1 MIREDKIPKH
11 VDTNICSEY
20 NVITKL
26 IAVRTEVSAMK
37 NEGEYYK
44 QKIIEMINEMD
55 NIDYLFKVY
64 HYIIPKYKKEKG
76 AVD

>member
-1 MIREDKIPKH
+1 
-11 VDTNICSEY
+11 
-20 NVITKL
+20 
-26 IAVRTEVSAMK
+26 MK

-44 QKIIEMINEMD
+44 QKIIEMINGMD

>member
-1 MIREDKIPKH
+1 
-11 VDTNICSEY
+11 
-20 NVITKL
+20 
-26 IAVRTEVSAMK
+26 MK

-64 HYIIPKYKKEKG
+64 HYIISKYKKEKG

>member
-1 MIREDKIPKH
+1 ME
-11 VDTNICSEY
+11 
-20 NVITKL
+20 
-26 IAVRTEVSAMK
+26 

-64 HYIIPKYKKEKG
+64 HYIIPKYKKEKTLRCRQKKILIFSINIPCLMI
-76 AVD
+76 VIKKLY

>member
-1 MIREDKIPKH
+1 
-11 VDTNICSEY
+11 
-20 NVITKL
+20 
-26 IAVRTEVSAMK
+26 MK

-64 HYIIPKYKKEKG
+64 HYIIAKYKKEKG

>member
-1 MIREDKIPKH
+1 ME
-11 VDTNICSEY
+11 
-20 NVITKL
+20 
-26 IAVRTEVSAMK
+26 

-44 QKIIEMINEMD
+44 RKIIEMINEMD

>member
-1 MIREDKIPKH
+1 ME
-11 VDTNICSEY
+11 
-20 NVITKL
+20 
-26 IAVRTEVSAMK
+26 

-64 HYIIPKYKKEKG
+64 HYIIPKYKKENKIFHHNKQHLK
-76 AVD
+76 VVSDQYDKHNC

>member
-1 MIREDKIPKH
+1 
-11 VDTNICSEY
+11 
-20 NVITKL
+20 
-26 IAVRTEVSAMK
+26 MK

-76 AVD
+76 AVG

>member
-1 MIREDKIPKH
+1 
-11 VDTNICSEY
+11 
-20 NVITKL
+20 
-26 IAVRTEVSAMK
+26 MK

-55 NIDYLFKVY
+55 NIDSLFKVY